1 MVSIAFRLCL
11 MGSTLWKQASNCV
24 LSDACAELEGSRSQL
39 STEEPTMAV
48 KTVADLFLH
57 ELSDTYS
64 AEKQM
69 TRSLPRMARAAADEQ
84 LSQAFLDHLE
94 ETRGQVER
102 IDEIVELLNLKLKRI
117 KCAAMEGLVEEGKD
131 LIDEIDKGPVLDVA
145 LIGAAQKVEHY
156 EIASY
161 TALITLAG
169 KLGYDVA
176 LPLLQASLAE
186 EKATDEKLGK
196 LGQAAAIED
205 AAAVGKK

>member
-1 MVSIAFRLCL
+1 
-11 MGSTLWKQASNCV
+11 
-24 LSDACAELEGSRSQL
+24 
-39 STEEPTMAV
+39 MAV

-69 TRSLPRMARAAADEQ
+69 TRSLPKMARAAADAQ
-84 LSQAFLDHLE
+84 LAQAFLDHLE

-131 LIDEIDKGPVLDVA
+131 LIEEIDKGPVLDVA

-169 KLGYDVA
+169 KLGYDAA

-196 LGQAAAIED
+196 LGQATAIED
-205 AAAVGKK
+205 AALVGQKK